1 LKYTAEEAFSEIL
14 RRKEQIMIRR
24 DRRACQILS
33 GATGILSALLLI
45 VIAALPG
52 KPEVI
57 RDGSVY
63 GAFLLSQEAGGYVM
77 TAVIAFALGVAV
89 TLLCLRLQK
98 RNKQQGNDKDKR
110 I

>member
-1 LKYTAEEAFSEIL
+1 MTNREKALAVMERLGQEIY
-14 RRKEQIMIRR
+14 
-24 DRRACQILS
+24 
-33 GATGILSALLLI
+33 
-45 VIAALPG
+45 G